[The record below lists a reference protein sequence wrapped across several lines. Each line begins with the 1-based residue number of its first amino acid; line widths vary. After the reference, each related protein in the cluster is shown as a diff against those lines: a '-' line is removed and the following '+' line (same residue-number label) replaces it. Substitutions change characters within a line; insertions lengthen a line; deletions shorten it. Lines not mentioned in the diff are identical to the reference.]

1 MFSRASSTFSK
12 SRVWIRFS
20 RFCPTWIRLWPR
32 SRSIVSASHF
42 RSKICCKF
50 GAADRSVRPRKRTS
64 PRGRNRSSYLAATRK
79 FALRMIKKRPPH
91 VVVDLSGVTF
101 IDSSGLA
108 VLIRAMQDVQKYGGK
123 LRLSGMNEN
132 VRPIFEIARLD
143 QIFVIDRQSDELL
156 AD

>member
-1 MFSRASSTFSK
+1 
-12 SRVWIRFS
+12 
-20 RFCPTWIRLWPR
+20 
-32 SRSIVSASHF
+32 
-42 RSKICCKF
+42 
-50 GAADRSVRPRKRTS
+50 
-64 PRGRNRSSYLAATRK
+64 
-79 FALRMIKKRPPH
+79 MIKKRPPH